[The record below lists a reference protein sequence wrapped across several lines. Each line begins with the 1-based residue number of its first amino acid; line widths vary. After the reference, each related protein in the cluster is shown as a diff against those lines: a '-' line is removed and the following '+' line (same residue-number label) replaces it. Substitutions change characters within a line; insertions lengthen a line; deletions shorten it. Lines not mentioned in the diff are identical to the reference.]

1 MIKSARL
8 FDKDSQTIRASIAW
22 TSAQSKSVFSDSE
35 LSLLGSLMGPSL
47 EQSVRDDLAVI
58 KGSPLVRKQLADRT
72 YGFVYD
78 IKTGLVSPLED

>member
-1 MIKSARL
+1 M
-8 FDKDSQTIRASIAW
+8 
-22 TSAQSKSVFSDSE
+22 
-35 LSLLGSLMGPSL
+35 GSSL

-72 YGFVYD
+72 YGFIYD

>member
-1 MIKSARL
+1 
-8 FDKDSQTIRASIAW
+8 
-22 TSAQSKSVFSDSE
+22 
-35 LSLLGSLMGPSL
+35 MGPSL